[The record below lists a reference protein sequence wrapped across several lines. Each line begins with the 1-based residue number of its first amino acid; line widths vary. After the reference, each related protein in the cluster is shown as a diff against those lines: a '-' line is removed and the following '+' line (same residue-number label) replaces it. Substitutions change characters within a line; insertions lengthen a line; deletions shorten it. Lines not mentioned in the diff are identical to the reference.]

1 MLIPLPLMLMIT
13 NRGWNWSAKR
23 ELVPAV
29 LDFVPILFGG
39 DNDTINGF
47 REAKDQWGFG
57 VTSVMSLYE
66 PHVSEN
72 CATIPFCC
80 ENRKYRPSTD
90 WRLLILAAVSI
101 IAGGKGQHHRR
112 ERRWDPQRGH
122 ERDERGLRDRWA
134 RHVAGHYR
142 VDRGGEKVVHR
153 QSDAFFPL
161 KASPFD

>member
-1 MLIPLPLMLMIT
+1 MTT

-72 CATIPFCC
+72 CSTILFSC
-80 ENRKYRPSTD
+80 EDRKYRPGTER
-90 WRLLILAAVSI
+90 RLCIFAAVSTI
-101 IAGGKGQHHRR
+101 
-112 ERRWDPQRGH
+112 
-122 ERDERGLRDRWA
+122 L
-134 RHVAGHYR
+134 
-142 VDRGGEKVVHR
+142 
-153 QSDAFFPL
+153 
-161 KASPFD
+161 

>member
-1 MLIPLPLMLMIT
+1 MISNLIRLTLTSMVPK
-13 NRGWNWSAKR
+13 RGWNWSAKR

-66 PHVSEN
+66 PHVSESLGM
-72 CATIPFCC
+72 TLFCR
-80 ENRKYRPSTD
+80 EDRKYRPGTD
-90 WRLLILAAVSI
+90 ERLLISPAVST
-101 IAGGKGQHHRR
+101 IARGKGQHHRR

-122 ERDERGLRDRWA
+122 ERDERRLRDRWTC
-134 RHVAGHYR
+134 HVPGHDR

-153 QSDAFFPL
+153 QWILLHSFFI
-161 KASPFD
+161 